1 MNDVGH
7 VSVGKHPGGAAPLS
21 PAQPL
26 QRAASSTPL
35 HSTNGLTLLSN
46 QLLGNHQ
53 QVSVSN
59 RQRRLTARRIVI
71 IINPAA
77 GWPKICT
84 SWTTAGQHP
93 PSTTTT
99 SANHGWSPS
108 PPLLVAIMW
117 HIDKSPSIIKKRKKK
132 RKRYA
137 IRGLESCP
145 SLWTKRRI
153 TNQAKLSFLLI
164 MRIYSLY
171 TILFQHQLK
180 FYFFIYTNYHFFSYQ
195 MRT

>member
-1 MNDVGH
+1 MDPRIGKHFRKIMKIAYLLVTFRVAKVVPSFSMNDVGH

-21 PAQPL
+21 PAQ
-26 QRAASSTPL
+26 
-35 HSTNGLTLLSN
+35 
-46 QLLGNHQ
+46 
-53 QVSVSN
+53 VW
-59 RQRRLTARRIVI
+59 
-71 IINPAA
+71 
-77 GWPKICT
+77 WPKICT